1 MMILQ
6 CVESFTLADM
16 DDNEEETGEA
26 FTVQEGTV
34 WRANITMEDWE
45 SIGRV
50 DYLHQVG
57 GYSLL
62 IYLPFEYASCFREDK
77 ESAE

>member
-1 MMILQ
+1 MILQ
-6 CVESFTLADM
+6 CVESFTLAEM
-16 DDNEEETGEA
+16 DDNQEETGES

-34 WRANITMEDWE
+34 WRMNSTMGVWE
-45 SIGRV
+45 SLGSV
-50 DYLHQVG
+50 DYLSQIG

-62 IYLPFEYASCFREDK
+62 VDLPFEYASCFREEK

>member
-1 MMILQ
+1 MKLQ
-6 CVESFTLADM
+6 CVESFTLAEM

-26 FTVQEGTV
+26 STVQEGTV

-45 SIGRV
+45 STGRV

-62 IYLPFEYASCFREDK
+62 VDLPFEYASCFREVK
-77 ESAE
+77 EKLHD